1 MAQSDSPREAWPP
14 KVKGDVDRVER
25 LSGEP
30 GAAGAIG
37 SLIAVWLVGHPH
49 RYVVRVDMSAA
60 TPRLVELRIDSPDDA
75 PEIDPAVMRVP
86 VRRLT
91 RAAAGWIA
99 RADGAFVTPDQ
110 VDDTALLARPEVVER
125 RRPRHLD
132 DDHYKRIAAALL
144 TARRAGARSP
154 RKVVAADIGVP
165 VLTVDRWIATAK
177 DRGYLARD
185 WATSTH
191 LTSTEPET
199 RA

>member
-1 MAQSDSPREAWPP
+1 MARSDSPREAWPP

-30 GAAGAIG
+30 GADGAIG

-49 RYVVRVDMSAA
+49 RYIVRVDMTAA
-60 TPRLVELRIDSPDDA
+60 TPRLVELRIDSPDDSA
-75 PEIDPAVMRVP
+75 EIDPTVMRVP

-110 VDDTALLARPEVVER
+110 VDDTALLTRPEVIER
-125 RRPRHLD
+125 RGPRHLD
-132 DDHYKRIAAALL
+132 DDHYKRVAAALL
-144 TARRAGARSP
+144 AARRAGARSP
-154 RKVVAADIGVP
+154 RKAVAAEMRAT

-185 WATSTH
+185 WATSTN
-191 LTSTEPET
+191 LTSTEPEST
-199 RA
+199 P